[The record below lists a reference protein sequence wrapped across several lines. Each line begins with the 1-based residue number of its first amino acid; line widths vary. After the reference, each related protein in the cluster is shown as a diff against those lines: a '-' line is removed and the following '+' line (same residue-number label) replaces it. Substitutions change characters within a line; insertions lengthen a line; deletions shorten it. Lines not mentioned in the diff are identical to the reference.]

1 MAAYKEK
8 SGTWMSKMNSRDE
21 TGKIISKTR
30 RGFAKK
36 RDALDYE
43 DEVRRSKVEPVNTS
57 LKFSDLFEEYM
68 KNKQGSIAQITDN
81 EYRRMN
87 SQFFS
92 KLANKKVARLT
103 PKDFLSVR
111 NEILQFDYSKSYKNK
126 TIKLLKSISKFGY
139 NFYDFKDN
147 SKQLMLIPINSDD
160 IKDYTIWSP
169 AEFEHFNSFVDNQV
183 CKAFFKFLYHTGAR
197 LGEAKAL
204 QVSDIVNGSASISK
218 SMKHYVNGTQPLKTA
233 SSRRTIQLDKQTLEV
248 LKPLLERNKQYLFG
262 DLEPVSLS
270 ALQRSFK
277 VALDAS
283 KLKRIT
289 IHDLRHSHASY
300 LIGNGANVVAVS
312 RRLGHSDVNITLKVY
327 THMLKESEDKLL
339 AILNQ

>member
-8 SGTWMSKMNSRDE
+8 SGTWMSKMNTRGE
-21 TGKIISKTR
+21 NGKIISKTR

-43 DEVRRSKVEPVNTS
+43 EEVRRSKVEAINTS

-68 KNKQGSIAQITDN
+68 KNKQGSIAEITEN

-87 SQFFS
+87 KQFFG
-92 KLANKKVARLT
+92 KLANKKVVRLT
-103 PKDFLSVR
+103 PKDFLNVR
-111 NEILQFDYSKSYKNK
+111 NEILQYDYSKSYKNK

-147 SKQLMLIPINSDD
+147 SKQLMMIPINSDD
-160 IKDYTIWSP
+160 IKDYTIWTP
-169 AEFEHFNSFVDNQV
+169 EEFDHFIGFVENYV
-183 CKAFFKFLYHTGAR
+183 CKAFFTFLYHTGAR

-204 QVSDIVNGSASISK
+204 LVTDINDGSVSINK
-218 SMKHYVNGTQPLKTA
+218 SMKHYINGVKPLKTV
-233 SSRRTIQLDKQTLEV
+233 SSRRTIQLDNQTLEV
-248 LKPLLERNKQYLFG
+248 LKPLLERSPLYLFG

-270 ALQRSFK
+270 TLQRSFK
-277 VALDAS
+277 AALDAS
-283 KLKRIT
+283 GLKRIT

-339 AILNQ
+339 AILNR

>member
-8 SGTWMSKMNSRDE
+8 SGTWMSKMNFRDE
-21 TGKIISKTR
+21 NGKIISKTK

-43 DEVRRSKVEPVNTS
+43 DEFRRSKVEVVNTS
-57 LKFSDLFEEYM
+57 LKFHDLFEEYM
-68 KNKQGSIAQITDN
+68 KNKQGSIVEITEN

-87 SQFFS
+87 KQFFV
-92 KLANKKVARLT
+92 KLSNKKVVSLT
-103 PKDFLSVR
+103 PKDFLNVR
-111 NEILQFDYSKSYKNK
+111 NEILQNDYSKSYKNK

-147 SKQLMLIPINSDD
+147 AKQLMMIPINSDD
-160 IKDYTIWSP
+160 IKDYTIWTP
-169 AEFEHFNSFVDNQV
+169 EEFNLFISYVDNQV
-183 CKAFFKFLYHTGAR
+183 CRAFFTFLYHTGAR

-204 QVSDIVNGSASISK
+204 LVSDISKGSATISK
-218 SMKHYVNGTQPLKTA
+218 SMKHYVNGVKPLKTA

-248 LKPLLERNKQYLFG
+248 LNPLLERSTMYLFG

-270 ALQRSFK
+270 TLQRSFK
-277 VALDAS
+277 AALDAS
-283 KLKRIT
+283 GLKKIT

-312 RRLGHSDVNITLKVY
+312 KRLGHSDVNMTLKVY

-339 AILNQ
+339 EILNQ